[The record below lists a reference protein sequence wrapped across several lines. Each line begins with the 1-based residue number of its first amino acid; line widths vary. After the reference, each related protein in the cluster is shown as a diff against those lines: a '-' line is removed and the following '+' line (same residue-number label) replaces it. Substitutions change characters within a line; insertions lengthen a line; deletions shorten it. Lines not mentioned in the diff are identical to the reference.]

1 MASQQEVKQYLAY
14 WFLVGKKVYVNNG
27 QVVRQPQSVLE
38 RDRFSREFEAC
49 WQEILSPESSHCYLQ
64 GTEQTVEE
72 LLSDQWEVEPCT
84 RCQMPIPLK
93 NSGVKTGACP
103 CIDLDN
109 WPNEDL
115 PLPHLPVDN
124 QKHLSAM
131 ASRLQVQEEK

>member
-49 WQEILSPESSHCYLQ
+49 WQEILSPESGHCYLQ